1 MTRYT
6 IEQHKTKHTTNHKPL
21 SNALTLDIVISSTYY
36 TS

>member
-1 MTRYT
+1 MTRYI
-6 IEQHKTKHTTNHKPL
+6 IEQHKTNHTANHKTL